1 MFSVDNLGHPLGQA
15 YSHYRILEMTPRKI
29 LYIGDFMKNGP
40 QLWSFF
46 EIFDSIIT
54 KFVRCTCKLICVI
67 SLSKEWNGQL

>member
-1 MFSVDNLGHPLGQA
+1 MIYMHIQMHMYTGRIFVFSVDNLGHPLGQA

-46 EIFDSIIT
+46 
-54 KFVRCTCKLICVI
+54 
-67 SLSKEWNGQL
+67 